1 MKKYSELLKK
11 NAMLIILVLVYVFF
25 TIMTKGQMFQPMNFN
40 ALITQNAYVYIL
52 ATGMLMC
59 MLTGGNI
66 DLSCGSFVCFLGAI
80 GGVLMVTN
88 GVNTGLSIIILLV
101 VGVIYGGVLGFLIAY
116 VDVPP
121 WIATL
126 AGYLAFRGWGTAI
139 LSANSSTGSI
149 APFPED
155 FLKIFSGK
163 ILGTEAKFG
172 RYEFNT
178 FCFVVAIIAAV
189 IVVVINIVNRTNRLK
204 KGYETDSLI
213 SMIVKTV
220 LEVAAIVLFGY
231 KLANA
236 GGIPTALLWVV
247 AIVLIYSFITSKT
260 VFGRY
265 FYTIG
270 GNAEATR
277 LSGVDTKK
285 IMFTAYMN
293 MAVLTVI
300 TSYVVIARFQA
311 ANSTAGTNYEMDAIA
326 GCVVGGVSAYG
337 GSGSVFGMVIGATLI
352 GVINLGMSLMGV
364 DANWQKVVKGV
375 VLLGAVVFDI
385 VANKKNAAK

>member
-11 NAMLIILVLVYVFF
+11 NAMMIVLVLVYIFF
-25 TIMTKGQMFQPMNFN
+25 TIMTDGQMFQPLNFN

-52 ATGMLMC
+52 SVGMLMC

-66 DLSCGSFVCFLGAI
+66 DLSCGAFVCFMGAV
-80 GGVLMVTN
+80 GGILMVTK
-88 GVNTGLSIIILLV
+88 GVNTPISILLMLV
-101 VGVIYGGVLGFLIAY
+101 VGIIYGVILGYLIAY
-116 VDVPP
+116 VNIPP

-126 AGYLAFRGWGTAI
+126 AGFLAFRGWGTAL

-149 APFPED
+149 APFPD
-155 FLKIFSGK
+155 LFLKIFSGK
-163 ILGTEAKFG
+163 IFSTPITQFNMVCFG
-172 RYEFNT
+172 
-178 FCFVVAIIAAV
+178 AGIAAS
-189 IVVVINIVNRTNRLK
+189 ILVVVLNVRARANKVK
-204 KGYETDSLI
+204 KGYEAESVVSL
-213 SMIVKTV
+213 IVKTV
-220 LEVAAIVLFGY
+220 LTVAVIMLFAY
-231 KLANA
+231 KLAKA
-236 GGIPTALLWVV
+236 GGIPTVLVWVV
-247 AIVLIYSFITSKT
+247 AIVLIYHFITSKT
-260 VFGRY
+260 TLGRY

-285 IMFTAYMN
+285 IMFFAYLN

-300 TSYVVIARFQA
+300 TSYIVIARFQA

-337 GSGSVFGMVIGATLI
+337 GSGTVFGMVVGATLI
-352 GVINLGMSLMGV
+352 GVINLGMSIMGV

-385 VANKKNAAK
+385 LANKDKKLS

>member
-11 NAMLIILVLVYVFF
+11 NAMMIVLVLVYIFF
-25 TIMTKGQMFQPMNFN
+25 TIMTDGQMFQPLNFN

-52 ATGMLMC
+52 AVGMLMC

-66 DLSCGSFVCFLGAI
+66 DLSCGAFVCFMGAV
-80 GGVLMVTN
+80 GGILMVTK
-88 GVNTGLSIIILLV
+88 GVNTPVSILLMLV
-101 VGVIYGGVLGFLIAY
+101 VGIIYGVILGYLIAY
-116 VDVPP
+116 VNIPP

-126 AGYLAFRGWGTAI
+126 AGFLAFRGWGTAL
-139 LSANSSTGSI
+139 LSDNSSTGSI
-149 APFPED
+149 APFPD
-155 FLKIFSGK
+155 LFLKIFSGK
-163 ILGTEAKFG
+163 IFSTPITQFNMVCFG
-172 RYEFNT
+172 
-178 FCFVVAIIAAV
+178 AGIAAS
-189 IVVVINIVNRTNRLK
+189 ILVVVLNVRARANKVK
-204 KGYETDSLI
+204 KGYEAESVVSL
-213 SMIVKTV
+213 IVKTV
-220 LEVAAIVLFGY
+220 LTVAVIMLFAY
-231 KLANA
+231 KLAKA
-236 GGIPTALLWVV
+236 GGIPTVLVWVV
-247 AIVLIYSFITSKT
+247 AIVLIYHFITSKT
-260 VFGRY
+260 TLGRY

-285 IMFTAYMN
+285 IMFFAYLN

-300 TSYVVIARFQA
+300 TSYIVIARFQA

-337 GSGSVFGMVIGATLI
+337 GSGTVFGMVVGATLI

-385 VANKKNAAK
+385 LANKDKKLS